1 MIEMGG
7 QSSKQS
13 ASSNYAITQNRYN
26 ELMSNTSKLT
36 NRQKASLKAP
46 TNRRFQYNKSGQII
60 NTNHPSMRFYTHNT
74 GRVNEKTGKSIK
86 LYSLRPGYTNKNFN
100 KNHMQMNIGEAE
112 TKLTML
118 KDQYA
123 SNQSATNE
131 IDRALSELKR
141 IQRMPVSEEE
151 KRRKV
156 AHLAEIKTQLAQK
169 EQFKQSPQGIALES
183 TKTVVSGTLTVLGF
197 IASILL
203 GAAQGSGSAGMYVA
217 TQGPGAARIGGTKRR
232 HTRHR

>member
-1 MIEMGG
+1 
-7 QSSKQS
+7 
-13 ASSNYAITQNRYN
+13 
-26 ELMSNTSKLT
+26 
-36 NRQKASLKAP
+36 
-46 TNRRFQYNKSGQII
+46 
-60 NTNHPSMRFYTHNT
+60 
-74 GRVNEKTGKSIK
+74 
-86 LYSLRPGYTNKNFN
+86 
-100 KNHMQMNIGEAE
+100 MNIGEAE

-141 IQRMPVSEEE
+141 IQRLPVSEEE

-169 EQFKQSPQGIALES
+169 EQFKQSPQGIALEG

-203 GAAQGSGSAGMYVA
+203 GAAQGSGPAGMYVA
-217 TQGPGAARIGGTKRR
+217 TQGPGAARIGGTKRNKR
-232 HTRHR
+232 R

>member
-7 QSSKQS
+7 QSSK
-13 ASSNYAITQNRYN
+13 ASPSRNYAITQNRYN
-26 ELMSNTSKLT
+26 ELMSNGSKLT

-46 TNRRFQYNKSGQII
+46 KNRRFQYSKTGEII
-60 NTNHPSMRFYTHNT
+60 NTNEPSKRVTSHNT
-74 GRVNEKTGKSIK
+74 GRVNENGKPVK

-100 KNHMQMNIGEAE
+100 RNHMQMNLGEAE
-112 TKLTML
+112 NKLTAL

-123 SNQSATNE
+123 NNPLATNE
-131 IDRALSELKR
+131 IDHALSELKGIKTLR
-141 IQRMPVSEEE
+141 VSEEE

-156 AHLAEIKTQLAQK
+156 AQLAETKTKLAQK
-169 EQFKQSPQGIALES
+169 DKFEQSPQGIAWNG

-203 GAAQGSGSAGMYVA
+203 GAAQGAGPAGVYVA
-217 TQGPGAARIGGTKRR
+217 TQGPGAARIGGTKR
-232 HTRHR
+232 HTKRR